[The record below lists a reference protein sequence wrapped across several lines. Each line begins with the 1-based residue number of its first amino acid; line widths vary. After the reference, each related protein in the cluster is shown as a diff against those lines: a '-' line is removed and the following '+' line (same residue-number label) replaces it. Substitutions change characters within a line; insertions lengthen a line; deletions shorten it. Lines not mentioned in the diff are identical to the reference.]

1 MQKMAMMLT
10 SSVFAIAL
18 GLSGPAGAGTMGG
31 CKTVAGKARYDV
43 ETDCYNSYGPTSGKW
58 SATDRSVL
66 DECLTSVEQ
75 QYTADI
81 LGCREMYMAADS
93 RPIFANREGA
103 VAVGSGL
110 SIGIWLFLAI

>member
-1 MQKMAMMLT
+1 MKKTTMMLT
-10 SSVFAIAL
+10 SFVFAIAL

-58 SATDRSVL
+58 SATDRSAL
-66 DECLTSVEQ
+66 DACLASVER
-75 QYTADI
+75 QYTTDL
-81 LGCREMYMAADS
+81 LGCREMYMAADA

-103 VAVGSGL
+103 AAAGFSF
-110 SIGIWLFLAI
+110 SAGIWLFLAI

>member
-81 LGCREMYMAADS
+81 LGCREMYMAAQPILIKKRGTWSAQGS
-93 RPIFANREGA
+93 RQALN
-103 VAVGSGL
+103 
-110 SIGIWLFLAI
+110 